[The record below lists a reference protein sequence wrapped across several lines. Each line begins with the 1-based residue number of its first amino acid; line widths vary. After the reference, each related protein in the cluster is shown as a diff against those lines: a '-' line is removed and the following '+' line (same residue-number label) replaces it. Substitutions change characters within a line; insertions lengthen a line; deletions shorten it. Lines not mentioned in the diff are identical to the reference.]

1 MKLYAEPLT
10 FGLLLVLG
18 TLFVTDRID
27 RKSEEKR
34 RKEPPPEIKYY
45 NIYECEKGKQRTAK
59 TCKLSKRRVDAN
71 SL

>member
-18 TLFVTDRID
+18 TLFVTDRLD
-27 RKSEEKR
+27 RKEKEKR
-34 RKEPPPEIKYY
+34 RETPPEIKYY